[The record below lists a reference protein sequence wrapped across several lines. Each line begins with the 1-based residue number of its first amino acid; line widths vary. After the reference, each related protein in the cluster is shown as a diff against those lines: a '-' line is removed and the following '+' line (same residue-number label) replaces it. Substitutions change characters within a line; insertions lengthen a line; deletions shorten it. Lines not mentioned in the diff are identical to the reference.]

1 LQSSYQSVTS
11 VAADL
16 ATKIGSDLPNATRM
30 LTNALTDPVAG
41 LNQLIRQ
48 GNIDFPAATVTMIEN
63 MAKVGDTA
71 GADALI
77 LQTLNTSIG
86 GVATAAA
93 GAPGAALTQ
102 LSNHITALGT
112 VIGNDLL
119 PLLDAI
125 AKDLEPIIQDVSAWA
140 EAHPN
145 LTDAIVIGSAALA
158 GLLLLVGLVGVA
170 IITVTPVV
178 EAVGVVIAALA
189 SPITLV
195 ILTIGAL
202 AAAIYFNWNLIKTD
216 TETIWTD
223 IKTIISDIW
232 TDITNTIK
240 TGVDQ
245 DIAIINGFINALDMI
260 HITIPS
266 VSIPGTK
273 LSTPAINLGF
283 NIPDIPMLADGGFV
297 TSPTLAIIG
306 EAGPEAVVPL
316 SSMGSGGASGQ
327 QIVVNIQGG
336 IFPADGSTMTQ
347 IGNLLAKSILR
358 GLRPVVSYAP

>member
-1 LQSSYQSVTS
+1 
-11 VAADL
+11 
-16 ATKIGSDLPNATRM
+16 
-30 LTNALTDPVAG
+30 
-41 LNQLIRQ
+41 
-48 GNIDFPAATVTMIEN
+48 
-63 MAKVGDTA
+63 
-71 GADALI
+71 
-77 LQTLNTSIG
+77 
-86 GVATAAA
+86 
-93 GAPGAALTQ
+93 
-102 LSNHITALGT
+102 
-112 VIGNDLL
+112 
-119 PLLDAI
+119 
-125 AKDLEPIIQDVSAWA
+125 
-140 EAHPN
+140 
-145 LTDAIVIGSAALA
+145 
-158 GLLLLVGLVGVA
+158 
-170 IITVTPVV
+170 
-178 EAVGVVIAALA
+178 VGVVIAALA